1 MVIIRDNGGYDP
13 YTDFCL
19 SSLQPE
25 QKSKQV
31 KFHSFLRRKE
41 HVSPSGDT
49 QVFAG
54 TKFKRKLPVQALT

>member
-1 MVIIRDNGGYDP
+1 MAMTHTLIFACVLCN
-13 YTDFCL
+13 
-19 SSLQPE
+19 Q

-54 TKFKRKLPVQALT
+54 TKFKRKLPIQALT